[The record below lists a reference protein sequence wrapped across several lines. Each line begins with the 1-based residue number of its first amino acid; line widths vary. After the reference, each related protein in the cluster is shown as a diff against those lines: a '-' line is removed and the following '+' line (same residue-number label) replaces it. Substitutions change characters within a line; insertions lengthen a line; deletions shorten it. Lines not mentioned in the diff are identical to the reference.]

1 MRTAAAALILTMLM
15 TAAPA
20 AAISRYESPGKDCAA
35 VQQLIASERAVILR
49 YPARSNRLVLYER
62 YVSDSAQCGM
72 SDYAARAYVPTRD
85 NPLCPVYNCKP
96 SSVFNPH

>member
-1 MRTAAAALILTMLM
+1 MQTAAAALILTTIMI
-15 TAAPA
+15 AGPA

-35 VQQLIASERAVILR
+35 VQQLIARERAVILR
-49 YPARSNRLVLYER
+49 YPARSNRLILYDR
-62 YVSDSAQCGM
+62 YVADSTQCGM

-85 NPLCPVYNCKP
+85 NPLCPVYNCRP